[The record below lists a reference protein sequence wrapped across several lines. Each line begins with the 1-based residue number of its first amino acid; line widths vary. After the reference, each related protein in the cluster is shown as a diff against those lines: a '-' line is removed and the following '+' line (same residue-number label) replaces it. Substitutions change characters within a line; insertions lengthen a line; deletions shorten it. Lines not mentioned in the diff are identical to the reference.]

1 MVVHGGDERLFWVPS
16 QRTCWL
22 RKDRK
27 KEESKPC
34 RNLKEKQMSKGIT
47 KTKIS
52 AKKKIKIKIS
62 AHV

>member
-52 AKKKIKIKIS
+52 AKNK
-62 AHV
+62 

>member
-22 RKDRK
+22 SKDRK

-52 AKKKIKIKIS
+52 AKNK
-62 AHV
+62 